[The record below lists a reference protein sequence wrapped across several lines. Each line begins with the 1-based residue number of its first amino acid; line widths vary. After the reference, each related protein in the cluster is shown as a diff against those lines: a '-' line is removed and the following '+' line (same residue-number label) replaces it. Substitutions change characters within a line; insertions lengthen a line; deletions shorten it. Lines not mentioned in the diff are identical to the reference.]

1 MTKYIL
7 SCSYGKDSLA
17 CLGAI
22 EKLGWKLDGI
32 IHIDEWATDDIPAE
46 LPDVVA
52 FYHRADEIIK
62 DRYGII
68 VEHITAKN
76 PDGSKKTFENCLYR
90 VREKGTKIGELW
102 GFPTHGSVW
111 CNSQLKMRGV
121 AELRRRLKGDVV
133 QYVGIAID
141 ETERLKRIDG
151 IRQKSP
157 IAEIGWTEA
166 DCMEWCRKNGLL
178 SPVYDRQARSGC
190 WFCGKQS
197 IDQLRYLYHNH
208 YDLFSLLLKYEK
220 DSPTRFSN
228 NWRLDELDK
237 RFFYEDKGILPMD
250 QTYRRKMLTENN
262 LFVMMAE
269 AERDKG

>member
-1 MTKYIL
+1 
-7 SCSYGKDSLA
+7 
-17 CLGAI
+17 
-22 EKLGWKLDGI
+22 
-32 IHIDEWATDDIPAE
+32 
-46 LPDVVA
+46 
-52 FYHRADEIIK
+52 
-62 DRYGII
+62 
-68 VEHITAKN
+68 
-76 PDGSKKTFENCLYR
+76 
-90 VREKGTKIGELW
+90 
-102 GFPTHGSVW
+102 
-111 CNSQLKMRGV
+111 MRGV

-157 IAEIGWTEA
+157 IAEVGWTEA

-197 IDQLRYLYHNH
+197 ISQLRYLYHNH

-237 RFFYEDKGILPMD
+237 RFYYEDKGILPMD
-250 QTYRRKMLTENN
+250 QTYRRKMLNEDN
-262 LFVMMAE
+262 LFTMMAE